1 MSETPGTSGQPVDQR
16 SRHSVPQPATMTKD
30 QAVPGAAA
38 SPFAALRGIAFR
50 GYRWLLLGFLLL
62 GVAQIF
68 LAGLGVF
75 RLQDQGL
82 AAGGDSAFAP
92 HRAIGF
98 TMAGI
103 ALLILVLAV
112 IARPGTRAIIGSA
125 VLVLRPRRRKA
136 CSRASRIATRSTAL
150 CMPSTGCSSLASPG
164 ASMPGHAGASHRGMP
179 VTGSRG
185 ATATVWVSVTVLSL
199 AGAVLRPW
207 RGATW

>member
-1 MSETPGTSGQPVDQR
+1 MIGNE
-16 SRHSVPQPATMTKD
+16 PATAGHEK
-30 QAVPGAAA
+30 APA
-38 SPFAALRGIAFR
+38 SPLTGLRGIAFR

-62 GVAQIF
+62 GIAQIF

-125 VLVLRPRRRKA
+125 VLVLL
-136 CSRASRIATRSTAL
+136 TR
-150 CMPSTGCSSLASPG
+150 
-164 ASMPGHAGASHRGMP
+164 
-179 VTGSRG
+179 
-185 ATATVWVSVTVLSL
+185 
-199 AGAVLRPW
+199 
-207 RGATW
+207 